1 MKLNGKVAI
10 ATVLLSYMSAKNEK
24 SAIMEDLIKLYK
36 NKGTKIILE
45 ELLLSIKENVCLE

>member
-24 SAIMEDLIKLYK
+24 SATMEDLIKLYK